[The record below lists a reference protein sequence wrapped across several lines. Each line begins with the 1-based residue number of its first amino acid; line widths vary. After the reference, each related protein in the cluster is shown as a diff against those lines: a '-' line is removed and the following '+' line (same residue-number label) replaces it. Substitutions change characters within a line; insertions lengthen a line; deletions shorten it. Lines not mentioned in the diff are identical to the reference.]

1 MVRFFCL
8 ATCVWTIG
16 CANRVEVDVAEV
28 CLSERDTLGSVEV
41 SQIEVGQPLTVFA
54 EVIKGCHTE
63 DLELFCTATVEGDT
77 IVVTT
82 ETTWRRTE
90 PLAMSCEAIAYVAQ
104 TSCQTDVA
112 LEEGTYAVV
121 YADQILDV
129 VVPSSGDAYD
139 CLVP

>member
-1 MVRFFCL
+1 MPTKQP
-8 ATCVWTIG
+8 ATTRHDAMPCKI
-16 CANRVEVDVAEV
+16 RM
-28 CLSERDTLGSVEV
+28 RPPIIIISVEV
-41 SQIEVGQPLTVFA
+41 SPIEAGQPLTVFA

-104 TSCQTDVA
+104 TSCETDVA